1 MDTARNFLSRIT
13 RRKWLMRA
21 MALVLV
27 ISVSCVAAIGAFAV
41 SRHLTLNNY
50 AVIGAAG
57 PELVEGQAT
66 LPAGESAPPVEAGM
80 NVPQVEP
87 ELTPWDGAGRVTVLL
102 LGLDYRDWEAGT
114 DYSRSDTMILL
125 TLDPLSRTAGIL
137 SIPRDMWVAIPGF
150 QHGKINTAYYLGEA
164 HKLPGGGPGLAV
176 KTVEQFL
183 GVPINFYAQI
193 DFNAFVRFIDEIGG
207 VKVNIPEP
215 ITVDMLGDGYRTRK
229 KLQPGIQVL
238 PGEIALAYARARHS
252 EGGDFDRAERQQQ
265 VILGIRNRILRF
277 DMLPVLI
284 EKKDILYQELA
295 SGVHT
300 NMTLDQLV
308 RLAVMASQ
316 VPEENIKRGV
326 LGKGFVLF
334 GTSPDNLAI
343 LIPLA
348 DKIHTLRD
356 DIFASS
362 GALGPQTPGNEL
374 ERMLAEAAQVAVQN
388 QSRTAGL
395 AERTNQFLESNGVIV
410 SSVVDA
416 PGNLTVTTLID
427 HTGNPFTAK
436 YLVNLMGINP
446 AKIIFEEDPGS
457 QVDIELILGDDWARG
472 IPQP

>member
-1 MDTARNFLSRIT
+1 
-13 RRKWLMRA
+13 
-21 MALVLV
+21 
-27 ISVSCVAAIGAFAV
+27 
-41 SRHLTLNNY
+41 
-50 AVIGAAG
+50 
-57 PELVEGQAT
+57 
-66 LPAGESAPPVEAGM
+66 
-80 NVPQVEP
+80 
-87 ELTPWDGAGRVTVLL
+87 
-102 LGLDYRDWEAGT
+102 
-114 DYSRSDTMILL
+114 
-125 TLDPLSRTAGIL
+125 
-137 SIPRDMWVAIPGF
+137 
-150 QHGKINTAYYLGEA
+150 
-164 HKLPGGGPGLAV
+164 
-176 KTVEQFL
+176 
-183 GVPINFYAQI
+183 
-193 DFNAFVRFIDEIGG
+193 
-207 VKVNIPEP
+207 
-215 ITVDMLGDGYRTRK
+215 
-229 KLQPGIQVL
+229 
-238 PGEIALAYARARHS
+238 
-252 EGGDFDRAERQQQ
+252 
-265 VILGIRNRILRF
+265 
-277 DMLPVLI
+277 
-284 EKKDILYQELA
+284 
-295 SGVHT
+295 
-300 NMTLDQLV
+300 
-308 RLAVMASQ
+308 MASQ

-388 QSRTAGL
+388 QSRTVGL